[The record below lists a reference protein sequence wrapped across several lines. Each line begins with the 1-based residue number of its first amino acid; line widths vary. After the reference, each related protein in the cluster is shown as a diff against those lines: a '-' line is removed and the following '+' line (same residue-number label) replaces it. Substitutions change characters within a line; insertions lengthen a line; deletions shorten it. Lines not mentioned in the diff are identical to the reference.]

1 MRFIVNYVVYLFV
14 PMFAFVNK
22 CMHFLIFAP
31 DSMFCLFAL
40 FFCSFLLLL
49 LFLVVCVV
57 FLLLLIIN
65 CDVFVFMS

>member
-31 DSMFCLFAL
+31 DSMFCLFA
-40 FFCSFLLLL
+40 FFFVRFLLL

-57 FLLLLIIN
+57 FLLSLIIN

>member
-1 MRFIVNYVVYLFV
+1 
-14 PMFAFVNK
+14 MFAFVNK

-31 DSMFCLFAL
+31 DSLFCLFA
-40 FFCSFLLLL
+40 FFFVRFLL

-57 FLLLLIIN
+57 FLLLLIVN

>member
-1 MRFIVNYVVYLFV
+1 MYAFLNFRARFFV
-14 PMFAFVNK
+14 LPLRFFFVR
-22 CMHFLIFAP
+22 F
-31 DSMFCLFAL
+31 
-40 FFCSFLLLL
+40 LLL

>member
-1 MRFIVNYVVYLFV
+1 MRLIVNYVVYLFV

-22 CMHFLIFAP
+22 CMHFLIFVP
-31 DSMFCLFAL
+31 DSLFCLFAF
-40 FFCSFLLLL
+40 FFCSF
-49 LFLVVCVV
+49 FVVCVV

>member
-1 MRFIVNYVVYLFV
+1 MRLIVNYVVYLFV

-22 CMHFLIFAP
+22 CMHFLIFVP
-31 DSMFCLFAL
+31 ESLF
-40 FFCSFLLLL
+40 SFLRFFFVRFLLL
-49 LFLVVCVV
+49 LFLGVCVV

>member
-1 MRFIVNYVVYLFV
+1 MRLIVNYVVYLFV

-22 CMHFLIFAP
+22 CMHFLIFVP
-31 DSMFCLFAL
+31 DSLFCLFA
-40 FFCSFLLLL
+40 FFFFVRFLLL

>member
-1 MRFIVNYVVYLFV
+1 MRLIVNYVVYLFV
-14 PMFAFVNK
+14 LMFAFVNK
-22 CMHFLIFAP
+22 CMHFLIFVP
-31 DSMFCLFAL
+31 DSLFCLFA
-40 FFCSFLLLL
+40 FFFVRFLLL

>member
-1 MRFIVNYVVYLFV
+1 MSVKVVYLFA

-31 DSMFCLFAL
+31 DSLFCLFAF
-40 FFCSFLLLL
+40 FFCSF
-49 LFLVVCVV
+49 FVVVSCCLCF

>member
-1 MRFIVNYVVYLFV
+1 MRLIVNYVVYLFV
-14 PMFAFVNK
+14 QMFAFVNK

-31 DSMFCLFAL
+31 DSLFCLFA
-40 FFCSFLLLL
+40 FFLVRFLL

-57 FLLLLIIN
+57 FLLLLIVN